1 MGLCLSNCMPKG
13 GGNIGEE
20 IEKDLDDVNR
30 SYIKQIDHATPFG
43 TTALLAADEVMC
55 LDVIGEGPF
64 GTVYEGRYRGST
76 VAVKKMKMT
85 AQPMKPS
92 MRENMEMELQ
102 VEAGRMGT
110 LRHPNTVLFMGA
122 CVQGEYFCIVSEFC
136 TRGSLYNVLH
146 APKQTTQSSSGKK
159 DKRGVDGQPLSR
171 NNAPGSNG

>member
-1 MGLCLSNCMPKG
+1 
-13 GGNIGEE
+13 
-20 IEKDLDDVNR
+20 
-30 SYIKQIDHATPFG
+30 
-43 TTALLAADEVMC
+43 MC

-110 LRHPNTVLFMGA
+110 YVYILVKRLV
-122 CVQGEYFCIVSEFC
+122 
-136 TRGSLYNVLH
+136 RGSIHSH
-146 APKQTTQSSSGKK
+146 ARKLDAFWTEKVTC
-159 DKRGVDGQPLSR
+159 
-171 NNAPGSNG
+171 A